1 MFGELARLKLNAKLD
16 GSAIHW
22 ADELTIGSFNANA
35 QIDLTDNQQSKLNV
49 KSTQIVVAQ
58 QTIDSVDLS
67 LSGKRD
73 QHQLGLQIQSDIVT
87 LSSLL
92 QGSLNAENQW
102 TGRLQSMD
110 IDNDMAG
117 SWQLREAGDI
127 QLSADKQIMTQHC
140 WQSAQQAELCLQGE
154 NAVQGA
160 QAQVDINQLSM
171 ELFRPWI
178 EEYAKLSG
186 FINGKLQLAMAAE
199 GDITGTGN
207 LSLDEAVLK
216 LESEGLR
223 QQEPIEFESVELL
236 YQLTAEDSMLAITIA
251 PDVAGMQ
258 PIEARLQSAAIKTV
272 MEAPKDTPLTLQLQT
287 SVEDLAALNLETLA
301 FDELAGKLELHVDM
315 QGTVNQPELSTAIS
329 LRDGQIFLVD
339 MGITLSA
346 INGDIKGD
354 PLSGVKMLLQAQS
367 AEGQLEIAGDFSMT
381 DADWLLNAT
390 IKGDQLEVM
399 NLPEAYV
406 IASPD
411 LKLMVSPQTAKVSGT
426 VAIPTAELAP
436 MDFNTTVSA
445 SQDVVIVGQEMDDE
459 KMRLAT
465 DVDVTVQL
473 GDNVMIRA
481 LGFRGRLGGNLR
493 IYGDAG
499 ELLLGNGQIT
509 VNDGSY
515 AAYGREL
522 TVNNG
527 RVLFSGAAID
537 NPDLDIKAIRKG
549 TNYQAGIHITGPAN
563 NPQATLFSV
572 PSMSQEDIL
581 SYIVLGRPLGQASAA
596 DAAMLASAA
605 TNLGISNGNAI
616 SEQIANTFGLDSV
629 EFTGES
635 PETAAVQIG
644 KYLSPKL
651 YLGYGIGIFEPVST
665 VQLRYTL
672 SKIWTLQAES
682 GTHSGVDLLYIYER

>member
-1 MFGELARLKLNAKLD
+1 M
-16 GSAIHW
+16 
-22 ADELTIGSFNANA
+22 
-35 QIDLTDNQQSKLNV
+35 V
-49 KSTQIVVAQ
+49 
-58 QTIDSVDLS
+58 
-67 LSGKRD
+67 
-73 QHQLGLQIQSDIVT
+73 
-87 LSSLL
+87 
-92 QGSLNAENQW
+92 
-102 TGRLQSMD
+102 
-110 IDNDMAG
+110 
-117 SWQLREAGDI
+117 
-127 QLSADKQIMTQHC
+127 
-140 WQSAQQAELCLQGE
+140 
-154 NAVQGA
+154 
-160 QAQVDINQLSM
+160 
-171 ELFRPWI
+171 
-178 EEYAKLSG
+178 
-186 FINGKLQLAMAAE
+186 
-199 GDITGTGN
+199 
-207 LSLDEAVLK
+207 
-216 LESEGLR
+216 
-223 QQEPIEFESVELL
+223 
-236 YQLTAEDSMLAITIA
+236 AITIA

-258 PIEARLQSAAIKTV
+258 PIEARLQSAAVKTL
-272 MEAPKDTPLTLQLQT
+272 MQAPMDTPLTLQLQT

-426 VAIPTAELAP
+426 VKIPTAELAP

-445 SQDVVIVGQEMDDE
+445 SQDVVIVGQEANDE

-473 GDNVMIRA
+473 GDKVMIRA

-581 SYIVLGRPLGQASAA
+581 SYICFRTAVRASQCGRCGDVGFRS
-596 DAAMLASAA
+596 D
-605 TNLGISNGNAI
+605 
-616 SEQIANTFGLDSV
+616 
-629 EFTGES
+629 
-635 PETAAVQIG
+635 
-644 KYLSPKL
+644 
-651 YLGYGIGIFEPVST
+651 
-665 VQLRYTL
+665 
-672 SKIWTLQAES
+672 
-682 GTHSGVDLLYIYER
+682 